1 MPCSG
6 SPRLQA
12 ESSKLLLGK
21 KHAQTQTT
29 RARKVAVGLP
39 DKPCR
44 TRFAPSPTGYLH
56 LGSLR
61 TALFNFLLARATGGQ
76 FILRIEDT
84 DQARFVPDAEKRL
97 MEDLQWAGLAWDEGP
112 DKAGPYGPYRQSQRL
127 SLYDQ
132 HIDTLLRDGKAYRC
146 FCPPED
152 LEAHKR
158 EAHNLRLPTAY
169 SGKCRSLSADESDE
183 RASKGEP
190 YAVRFKSSTAP
201 ALVRDLVYGR
211 FQKTVGEEDFIIR
224 KRDGFPSYHLA
235 NVVDDKNM
243 GITHVIRGAEWLTST
258 PKHVELYDAFGWD
271 HPQFA
276 HVGLLTDMQRQ
287 KLSKRHEGVDMSWY
301 RDRLILPAALLNF
314 AVLLGWHKRG
324 SKSEFMTLQ
333 DMVDSFS
340 LKFTKGDIIVS
351 LDKLSHLQK
360 EHIRHLIDSETP
372 NEPLLETYLL
382 DPINKV
388 LENAE
393 AVKEAAATDSAPAA
407 EADGIGPD
415 SIGELVPALS
425 GAGPDEA
432 QRRDYILGLLR
443 ISSNTPSTDL
453 TRFVGDNRYAFWE
466 IPQPVLV
473 AAISQAV
480 AVKPSAEGVAPTA
493 AATANAAVNQLLACL
508 RREDK
513 ASWTPAA
520 LKPLVDAWCREV
532 SQPAEGG
539 AKSGSEG
546 FKALRWALL
555 AGQHGPPLA
564 ALMCLMGKQ
573 ETVRRL
579 EAAAL
584 VAASEAAAGAVG
596 E

>member
-29 RARKVAVGLP
+29 HAQKGPVGLP

-84 DQARFVPDAEKRL
+84 DQVSSHCVVLTGILVTA
-97 MEDLQWAGLAWDEGP
+97 GP

-211 FQKTVGEEDFIIR
+211 FKKAVGEEDFIIR

-301 RDRLILPAALLNF
+301 RDRLIVPAALLNF

-333 DMVDSFS
+333 DMADSFS

-351 LDKLSHLQK
+351 LDKLFHLQK
-360 EHIRHLIDSETP
+360 EHVRHLIDNETP
-372 NEPLLETYLL
+372 DEALLETYLL
-382 DPINKV
+382 GPISTV
-388 LENAE
+388 LEGTEAAKE
-393 AVKEAAATDSAPAA
+393 AVATDSAPAA
-407 EADGIGPD
+407 EADGIDPD
-415 SIGELVPALS
+415 LIGELVPALR
-425 GAGPDEA
+425 GAGAEET

-453 TRFVGDNRYAFWE
+453 AQFVGDNRYAFWE
-466 IPQPVLV
+466 IPQPVLA
-473 AAISQAV
+473 AAISQAF
-480 AVKPSAEGVAPTA
+480 AGKSLAEGVASAAAAAAA
-493 AATANAAVNQLLACL
+493 AATANAAVNHLLARL
-508 RREDK
+508 RREDE

-579 EAAAL
+579 ETAAL
-584 VAASEAAAGAVG
+584 VAAEAAAGR
-596 E
+596 